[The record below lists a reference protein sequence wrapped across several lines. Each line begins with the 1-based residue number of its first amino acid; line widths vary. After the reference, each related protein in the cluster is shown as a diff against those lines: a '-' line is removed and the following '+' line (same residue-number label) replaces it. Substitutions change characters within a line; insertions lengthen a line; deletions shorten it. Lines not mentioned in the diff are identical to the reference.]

1 MSRNILLV
9 EPAYKTKFPPLG
21 LMKISAYHKLLEDTV
36 YFFKGISR
44 EVDDFAY
51 WDRIYVSTLFTYHWN
66 VTVETI
72 KHYKKLV
79 KGDTSRI
86 FVGGIMATLM
96 ADELWRET
104 GVVPLTGVLA
114 TPGALGDDNEL
125 VVEDM
130 IPDYELFDKSQ
141 FNKDS
146 LLFDKSVLFGKPVQ
160 QNPEKYSLIDDS
172 YFGYSTRGCVNKCE
186 FCGVRILEPKFM
198 HYKDI
203 KPYVEAIKDQ
213 YGEKEHLVLFDN
225 NVLASKNFK
234 QITHDILDLGFEKGA
249 KVAYKNKAGH
259 PTFKQRHVDFNQ
271 GTDLRYINK
280 TRIKLLSK
288 IALHPLRIAFDHISL
303 KDEYCEKVKL
313 AAEHGI
319 EQLSNYILYNWKD
332 TPQDL
337 WTRLNINIDLN
348 KKLGLKI
355 YSFPMKF
362 IPLKAKD
369 RTYVDVHRWNWYFI
383 RNVQRILNV
392 LKGSVMTG
400 REFFYRAFGN
410 NKTEFR
416 MILHMP
422 ERILMYR
429 GREPGPEEIDW
440 VNKFKSLTKG
450 EQRGLL
456 AILCENRAAS
466 SLRTAV
472 SENKN
477 RKLRNILD
485 YYLPEKN

>member
-1 MSRNILLV
+1 MGRNILLI

-21 LMKISAYHKLLEDTV
+21 LMKISAYHKLLGDKV

-44 EVDDFAY
+44 EVDEFAY
-51 WDRIYVSTLFTYHWN
+51 WDRVYVSTLFTYHWN

-104 GVVPLTGVLA
+104 GVVPLTGLLNTSGV
-114 TPGALGDDNEL
+114 LGDDNEL
-125 VVEDM
+125 IVEDM
-130 IPDYELFDKSQ
+130 IPDYGLFGKSQ
-141 FNKDS
+141 FDKDS
-146 LLFDKSVLFGKPVQ
+146 LLFDKSVIFDRPIHQ
-160 QNPEKYSLIDDS
+160 SPANYTLINDS
-172 YFGYSTRGCVNKCE
+172 YFGYSTRGCVRKCE
-186 FCGVRILEPKFM
+186 FCGVKILEPEFM

-203 KPYVEAIKDQ
+203 KPYVKAIKDC

-225 NVLASKNFK
+225 NVLASKKFK
-234 QITHDILDLGFEKGA
+234 QIIHDILDLGFEKGA
-249 KVAYKNKAGH
+249 RIEYKNKAGH
-259 PTFKQRHVDFNQ
+259 STLKQRHIDFNQ

-303 KDEYCEKVKL
+303 KDKYCEKVEL
-313 AAEHGI
+313 AAEHRI
-319 EQLSNYILYNWKD
+319 ENISNYILYNWKD
-332 TPQDL
+332 TPEDL
-337 WTRLNINIDLN
+337 WARLKINIDLN

-369 RTYVDVHRWNWYFI
+369 RAYIDVPRWNWYFI

-400 REFFYRAFGN
+400 QEFFYRAFGK

-416 MILHMP
+416 IILHMP

-440 VNKFKSLTKG
+440 VNKFKSLKKG
-450 EQRGLL
+450 DQKELL
-456 AILCENRAAS
+456 AILCENRTDS

-472 SENKN
+472 AENKN

-485 YYLPEKN
+485 YYLPDKD